1 MNDISTISILGCGW
15 LGLPLAEAL
24 AAKGYEIK
32 GSVTS
37 REKHQLLRG
46 KGILP
51 YHLILDANHTELDD
65 PGFFKTNLV
74 IVSIPPRRTDDVERV
89 FPAQVGQLIYYLEE
103 YKVPRVLFI
112 SSTSVYPETAGIA
125 KEEDAVSPEKSSGRA
140 LIEAENLLSRSKVFK
155 TTVVRF
161 GGLIGAD
168 RNPARFLTRQKGV
181 VDGSKPVNLIHRDD
195 CIQIILELISQQ
207 VWGEVFNAC
216 CPDHPGKKEFYETAS
231 EISGIQPPVFE
242 KLSSFSGKIVDSTKL
257 IKRLNYSFMY
267 PSPMDCLT
275 ILQKVVSN

>member
-1 MNDISTISILGCGW
+1 MLISVLGCGW

-24 AAKGYEIK
+24 LAKGFKVK

-37 REKHQLLRG
+37 PEKHQLLRG

-51 YHLILDANHTELDD
+51 YHLILDSDHTELDD
-65 PGFFKTNLV
+65 PVFFKTDLV

-89 FPAQVGQLIYYLEE
+89 FPAQIGQLIYYLEK

-125 KEEDAVSPEKSSGRA
+125 KEEDAVSPDKDSGRA
-140 LIEAENLLSRSKVFK
+140 LIEAEKRLFGNKAFK
-155 TTVVRF
+155 TTIIRF

-168 RNPARFLTRQKGV
+168 RNPARFLTRQRGGL
-181 VDGSKPVNLIHRDD
+181 DGSKPVNLIHRDD
-195 CIQIILELISQQ
+195 CIQIILELIWQE

-216 CPDHPGKKEFYETAS
+216 CPVHPTRKEFYEKAS
-231 EISGIQPPVFE
+231 EISGILAPLFE
-242 KLSSFSGKIVDSTKL
+242 EMPSSSWKTVDSTTL
-257 IKRLNYSFMY
+257 IKRLNYSFIY
-267 PSPMDCLT
+267 PSPMDWLTELT
-275 ILQKVVSN
+275 I